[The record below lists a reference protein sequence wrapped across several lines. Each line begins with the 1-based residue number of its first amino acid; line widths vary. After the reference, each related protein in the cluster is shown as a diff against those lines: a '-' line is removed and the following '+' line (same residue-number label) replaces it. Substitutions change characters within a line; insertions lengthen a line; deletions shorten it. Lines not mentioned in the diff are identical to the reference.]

1 VFRDFKHATRNTKYE
16 RGGKIMNKKTDEL
29 YFREP
34 NCGPDCSTP
43 RSARLRERRF
53 RMGLEKCNMPEHY
66 LQLQE
71 EAKRIYVESALIDP
85 GIARALALQHIVD
98 NCDITLEEDTV
109 LLGGE
114 DPFFFNLMLPSL
126 TSDGHARFG
135 RAPDEASERLRQA
148 SAFYAACF
156 EGHITTG
163 LDDVLSQGIA
173 GIRSRI
179 EDKKPSFSEKLGFYS
194 VEQNLFWESALIACN
209 AVLTYTKRYRE
220 AAETLAKST
229 DDADKAAEW
238 REAAEVL
245 RRVPEYPAIT
255 FREAL
260 QSYWIV
266 YILVTLEMGGCVP
279 GGGLG
284 LGRLDQFLY
293 PYYTKDIEAGRLTR
307 AEALELMEL
316 FLLCFRHVDYY
327 TGHQQFTPGSQA
339 SLGGITPSG
348 MDASNELTWLIME
361 ASLRIAMPAPYIS
374 LRLHKD
380 APERYWQA
388 AANYIVGGLGFP
400 IVNDE
405 VLVPAM
411 LRHGRSLEDARDY
424 ICSCCYENTI
434 PGREVFHPNASYL
447 NFPLVLELSLNQGK
461 SLLTDEQL
469 GFNTPEPEYFSSF
482 SDVMASFEQQLHY
495 VCDRLVSLVNYADE
509 SHIAHRRYPT
519 MSLFMDDCIASGK
532 DVCAGGSHYNM
543 TGCIVA
549 GLPNVVNSLM
559 AIKECVFSKKQMTI
573 SELMAALRTD
583 FDGQEQLRRQLL
595 AAPKWGNGDSNVD
608 ALAADVTKMLY
619 SEFRHRTNPRGGRW
633 QLALYSFVAN
643 HGLGVAVGASADGRR
658 ARALLTRNLNPSWG
672 TDQQGPTGILRSL
685 SNIDFTK
692 FPNGSSLDLRFD
704 PTPLLTK
711 EGRAKFV
718 GFLKGFVDLG
728 VMTMQISMVDE
739 ETLRNAQQCP
749 ENYPHL
755 MVKVAGYSARFID
768 LGPEEQE
775 EIIRRTTQRLEQ

>member
-1 VFRDFKHATRNTKYE
+1 
-16 RGGKIMNKKTDEL
+16 
-29 YFREP
+29 
-34 NCGPDCSTP
+34 
-43 RSARLRERRF
+43 
-53 RMGLEKCNMPEHY
+53 MGLEKRNMPEQY

-71 EAKRIYVESALIDP
+71 EAKRIYLENAIIDP
-85 GIARALALQHIVD
+85 GIARARALQHIVD
-98 NCDITLEEDTV
+98 NCDITIEEDTV
-109 LLGGE
+109 FLGGE
-114 DPFFFNLMLPSL
+114 DPFFFNLMLPAL
-126 TSDGHARFG
+126 NSDGHARFG
-135 RAPDEASERLRQA
+135 RTPDEESSRLRKA
-148 SAFYAACF
+148 SVFYAACF

-163 LDDVLSQGIA
+163 LDDVLSQGIVR
-173 GIRSRI
+173 IRSRI
-179 EDKKPSFSEKLGFYS
+179 EDRLSGFRPES
-194 VEQNLFWESALIACN
+194 PDSMEQKLFWESALIACD
-209 AVLTYTKRYRE
+209 AVLAYAKRYRE
-220 AAETLAKST
+220 AAEALASGGQGACRT
-229 DDADKAAEW
+229 NEW
-238 REAAEVL
+238 QEAAEVL
-245 RRVPEYPAIT
+245 RRVPEYPATT

-260 QSYWIV
+260 QSFWIV

-293 PYYTKDIEAGRLTR
+293 PYYAKDIEEGRLTR

-327 TGHQQFTPGSQA
+327 TGHQHFTPGSQA
-339 SLGGITPSG
+339 SIGGVTPAG
-348 MDASNELTWLIME
+348 ADASNELTFLIME

-380 APERYWQA
+380 APEHYWKA

-405 VLVPAM
+405 VLIPAM

-434 PGREVFHPNASYL
+434 PGREAFHPNASYL
-447 NFPLVLELSLNQGK
+447 NLPLVLELSLNRGK
-461 SLLTDEQL
+461 SLLTGEQL
-469 GFNTPEPEYFSSF
+469 GFNTPQPEDFRTF
-482 SDVMASFEQQLHY
+482 SDVMESYEQQLHY
-495 VCDRLVSLVNYADE
+495 VCDRLASLVNYSDE
-509 SHIAHRRYPT
+509 SHIANRRYPT
-519 MSLFMDDCIASGK
+519 MSLFMDDCIAKGK
-532 DVCAGGSHYNM
+532 DVCTGGAHYNM

-559 AIKECVFSKKQMTI
+559 AIKECVFSKKQMTM
-573 SELMAALRTD
+573 SELMSALRAD

-608 ALAADVTKMLY
+608 VLATDVTEMLY

-643 HGLGVAVGASADGRR
+643 YGLGTAVGASADGRR
-658 ARALLTRNLNPSWG
+658 ARTLLTRNLNPSWG
-672 TDQQGPTGILRSL
+672 TDREGPTGILRSL

-704 PTPLLTK
+704 PVPLLTK
-711 EGRAKFV
+711 EGRDKFV
-718 GFLKGFVDLG
+718 GFLKGFVDLK

-739 ETLRNAQQCP
+739 ETLRDAQQHP

-755 MVKVAGYSARFID
+755 MVKVAGYSARFVD
-768 LGPEEQE
+768 LGPQEQE
-775 EIIRRTTQRLEQ
+775 EIISRTTQRF

>member
-307 AEALELMEL
+307 AEAGT
-316 FLLCFRHVDYY
+316 Y
-327 TGHQQFTPGSQA
+327 
-339 SLGGITPSG
+339 GI
-348 MDASNELTWLIME
+348 
-361 ASLRIAMPAPYIS
+361 
-374 LRLHKD
+374 
-380 APERYWQA
+380 
-388 AANYIVGGLGFP
+388 
-400 IVNDE
+400 
-405 VLVPAM
+405 VP
-411 LRHGRSLEDARDY
+411 
-424 ICSCCYENTI
+424 
-434 PGREVFHPNASYL
+434 
-447 NFPLVLELSLNQGK
+447 
-461 SLLTDEQL
+461 
-469 GFNTPEPEYFSSF
+469 
-482 SDVMASFEQQLHY
+482 
-495 VCDRLVSLVNYADE
+495 
-509 SHIAHRRYPT
+509 
-519 MSLFMDDCIASGK
+519 SLF
-532 DVCAGGSHYNM
+532 
-543 TGCIVA
+543 
-549 GLPNVVNSLM
+549 
-559 AIKECVFSKKQMTI
+559 
-573 SELMAALRTD
+573 
-583 FDGQEQLRRQLL
+583 
-595 AAPKWGNGDSNVD
+595 
-608 ALAADVTKMLY
+608 
-619 SEFRHRTNPRGGRW
+619 
-633 QLALYSFVAN
+633 
-643 HGLGVAVGASADGRR
+643 
-658 ARALLTRNLNPSWG
+658 
-672 TDQQGPTGILRSL
+672 
-685 SNIDFTK
+685 
-692 FPNGSSLDLRFD
+692 
-704 PTPLLTK
+704 
-711 EGRAKFV
+711 
-718 GFLKGFVDLG
+718 
-728 VMTMQISMVDE
+728 
-739 ETLRNAQQCP
+739 
-749 ENYPHL
+749 
-755 MVKVAGYSARFID
+755 SAR
-768 LGPEEQE
+768 
-775 EIIRRTTQRLEQ
+775 